1 MKPQEL
7 YDITDLE
14 KLLGL
19 SRTIIYRL
27 RDSGNLEMT
36 PLGGKWVITRN
47 KLDKFL
53 EKIDSGEIYINEE
66 LL

>member
-1 MKPQEL
+1 MKSQEL

-14 KLLGL
+14 KVLGL
-19 SRTIIYRL
+19 SRKKVYGL
-27 RDSGNLEMT
+27 RDKGYLQMT

-66 LL
+66 LM